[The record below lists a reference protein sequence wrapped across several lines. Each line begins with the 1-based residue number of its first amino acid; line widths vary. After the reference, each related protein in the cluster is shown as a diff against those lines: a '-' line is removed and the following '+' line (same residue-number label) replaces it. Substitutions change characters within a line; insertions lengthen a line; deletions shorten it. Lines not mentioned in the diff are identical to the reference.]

1 MALGHAQER
10 QRQLIE
16 SCDDIVYE
24 LDPTGRFVALSSGI
38 TPLLGYS
45 PDELIGLPYTAL
57 VPSDQQAAAQ
67 YHVNERRSDA
77 RSTSRTALT
86 FRTKSTQDQGPRCLT
101 AEVSAKGLYDPLH
114 RFLGT
119 VGWIR
124 TLSPPAQEDLTIHQL
139 RRQLQQADERLA
151 RAQRVALLSR
161 QLQAP
166 LASLLTESQ
175 RLLAATRDTTLQDQV
190 ESLAGHAAHAT
201 TLDAQLTHALEEME
215 RSATGLTLN
224 EILDDLLASA
234 TPPIVDGPGVLR
246 RFSPR
251 LPPSSAIANR
261 SRLSSASSCT
271 TRKPIS

>member
-124 TLSPPAQEDLTIHQL
+124 TLSPPHKKTSRSINCADNSN
-139 RRQLQQADERLA
+139 RRTSDS
-151 RAQRVALLSR
+151 RAPSESR
-161 QLQAP
+161 CSRANCKP
-166 LASLLTESQ
+166 LWP
-175 RLLAATRDTTLQDQV
+175 
-190 ESLAGHAAHAT
+190 H
-201 TLDAQLTHALEEME
+201 
-215 RSATGLTLN
+215 
-224 EILDDLLASA
+224 
-234 TPPIVDGPGVLR
+234 
-246 RFSPR
+246 
-251 LPPSSAIANR
+251 
-261 SRLSSASSCT
+261 C
-271 TRKPIS
+271 